1 MLVDFCYFS
10 CFCFRLFI
18 TLATGKDI
26 RIVFAAVIEYGK
38 EGRIKAI
45 VFDLVQNHH
54 IVRQLLVRRLT
65 LRQSKPV
72 LKQAI

>member
-10 CFCFRLFI
+10 CFCFRLFA
-18 TLATGKDI
+18 LATGKDI

-54 IVRQLLVRRLT
+54 IVRQLLVRRPTLGRSKLV
-65 LRQSKPV
+65 LRQ
-72 LKQAI
+72 AI